1 MIYYQRKRE
10 TKVNED
16 GSTTTRWRVSDYPGK
31 GTPGKQGAPGCVV
44 VYWDKE

>member
-16 GSTTTRWRVSDYPGK
+16 GSSGWKRKSPAGRTTKSWRRCIPSK
-31 GTPGKQGAPGCVV
+31 TKT
-44 VYWDKE
+44 ENR